1 MQIFFVFSF
10 IIGLIYFFMIVYYAN
25 GWSRMKAFKAF
36 VPVHAPLASII
47 IPVRNEQENIVQL
60 LYDLLNQQYPDERY
74 EIIVVNDHSTDKTN
88 DIVFEHFKNKQQI
101 KLIELGDEEK
111 GKKKAVKKGVLHA
124 SFDLIITIDGDVS
137 VGDKWLPTLLS
148 FYGLQKPDLVIAPV
162 LFKSSRY
169 FPEMFQA
176 LEMFALAGVNG
187 GSCEYKS
194 PLMCNGANLAF
205 KKSMYIQ
212 YFKNN
217 QWASGDD
224 MFLLIAFKKAKKKI
238 AYLKSIDA
246 VVWGS
251 AKKSFR
257 EIMLQKQRWVS
268 KYKGYD
274 DAGILLIAFIVLVMN
289 VIIFVSF
296 IVGLFYSSVFILFCI
311 LMGLKMLADLILIRK
326 VTSFFNQMHWLKY
339 LVLGQ
344 LLYPFYAT
352 MIGIIGNARHYQW
365 KGRKVR

>member
-1 MQIFFVFSF
+1 MQIFLAFSF

-36 VPVHAPLASII
+36 DPVHAPSASII

-60 LYDLLNQQYPDERY
+60 LYELLNQQYPDERY

-88 DIVFEHFKNKQQI
+88 DIVLEHFKNKQQI
-101 KLIELGDEEK
+101 KLIELDDEEK
-111 GKKKAVKKGVLHA
+111 GKKKAVKKGVVHA
-124 SFDLIITIDGDVS
+124 SFDLVITIDGDVS
-137 VGDKWLPTLLS
+137 VGKKWLQTLLS
-148 FYGLQKPDLVIAPV
+148 FYEIQEPDLIIAPV
-162 LFKSSRY
+162 LAKPSGSFTAV
-169 FPEMFQA
+169 FQA

-187 GSCEYKS
+187 GSSEYNK

-205 KKSMYIQ
+205 KKNMYIN
-212 YFKNN
+212 YFKDN

-224 MFLLIAFKKAKKKI
+224 MFLLIALKKAKKKI
-238 AYLKSIDA
+238 VYLKSMEA
-246 VVWGS
+246 VAWVS

-257 EIMLQKQRWVS
+257 EMILQKQRWVS

-274 DAGILLIAFIVLVMN
+274 DIAILLTAFIVFMMN
-289 VIIFVSF
+289 LIVIVSF
-296 IVGLFYSSVFILFCI
+296 FAGLFYGPVIILFFV
-311 LMGLKMLADLILIRK
+311 LMGLKILADFILIRET
-326 VTSFFNQMHWLKY
+326 TSFFNQVHWLKY
-339 LVLGQ
+339 LFFGQ

-352 MIGIIGNARHYQW
+352 VVGIMGNTGHYQW